1 MTSTRTAPW
10 PLVGHGAG
18 QLLRFGWAQA
28 RACAFAVGI
37 FAGLALSAVVPL
49 PIPRYDALLLYGI
62 ALTAAFW
69 LLRLETGREVLAILG
84 FHVVGLALELFKV
97 HVGSWSYPGDAWTK
111 IGGVPLYSGFMYA
124 AVGSYVVRAWRLLDL
139 GLTDYRPVA
148 TTAVAVLIYANF
160 FTHHWLPDVRAWLAV
175 ALVAV
180 TWRTW
185 VHYTVGEARYRMPLS
200 LSFLLIG
207 LFLWVAENVSTLL
220 GAWSYPH
227 QEQAWEM
234 VHVSKLGAWSLL
246 VVVSFVLVATWRQGF
261 GRTWPAR
268 YGKTRVLGV
277 AGPSGRK
284 HQRQAH

>member
-1 MTSTRTAPW
+1 MTSTRTAPR
-10 PLVGHGAG
+10 PLVRHGAG

-37 FAGLALSAVVPL
+37 FAGLALSSVVPL
-49 PIPRYDALLLYGI
+49 PIPRYDALLIYGV

-84 FHVVGLALELFKV
+84 FHAVGLALELFKV

-139 GLTDYRPVA
+139 RLAGYRPVA
-148 TTAVAVLIYANF
+148 TTAVAVLVYANF
-160 FTHHWLPDVRAWLAV
+160 FTHHWLPDVRVWLAA
-175 ALVAV
+175 ALIAA

-185 VHYTVGEARYRMPLS
+185 VHYTVGQERYRMPLS

-207 LFLWVAENVSTLL
+207 LFLWIAENVSTLL

-246 VVVSFVLVATWRQGF
+246 VVVSFVLVATWRHGF
-261 GRTWPAR
+261 DRPATAEPR
-268 YGKTRVLGV
+268 
-277 AGPSGRK
+277 
-284 HQRQAH
+284 